1 MITLQIN
8 GLDFI
13 SKPYISILE
22 VCKAVGITVP
32 RFCYHE
38 TLSIAGNCRM
48 CLVEIEGMEKPV
60 ASCVTE
66 VEEKM
71 SIKVDSAF
79 AKKAR
84 ENVVEAILLN
94 HPLDCPICDQAGE
107 CDLQDQTK
115 SFGANHSRFFFPK
128 ASAEDKECGN
138 LVKTIMTR
146 CIKCTRCVRYTEEI
160 MGNAAFATLSR
171 GVHSEIGGYK
181 SNLLKSEISGNI
193 VDLCPVG
200 ALTSKTYAFQAR
212 PWELRLA
219 ETYSV
224 TDSYGANIYVNYRGS
239 DILRILPKNNKKL
252 NNSLIT
258 DKTRHSY
265 DSNNYGRLQQSYILK
280 RNSNELANT
289 QIENVPLNNNLTPV
303 TNKNHNVY
311 INQETDLD
319 ALFSI
324 LNIQNNL
331 KTSLRVVDL
340 DTIYN
345 NDNSYLPSLQKN
357 ISEKIESLIILL
369 GTNLKLENALLNA
382 RLRHKYRNSL
392 LNVLTT
398 GSGEKTTVPSL
409 AICGHIK
416 GIANLLE
423 GRNALFSRL
432 IKKTSNFTLFV
443 GESFYHRAKSANF
456 CIYTLKRFFKNAF
469 IFRAHLHSNSAGA
482 KLLNIRRVPIA
493 HKKLPANTAIN
504 LRSNFQ
510 STLAVKSIQNRNY
523 EDSYL
528 LTSHGSQNAFNFKRI
543 IPTFDNFETSRS
555 FINLEHNLIKTA
567 NIWEQTNPSANS
579 LHNLLYGLLT
589 NKPLPKIE
597 NIKPNWIS
605 YLDLENKKENQIPT
619 SNAFIN
625 SFDINKSF
633 TTNKSKCFKY
643 FFKNPIKD
651 FHLSSFEA
659 KNSKVMQTCS
669 KESHDFFIN
678 FTPISK
684 NYLN

>member
-22 VCKAVGITVP
+22 ACKAVGITAP

-128 ASAEDKECGN
+128 ASVEDKECGN

-146 CIKCTRCVRYTEEI
+146 CIKCTRCVRYTDEI
-160 MGNAAFATLSR
+160 IGNAAFATLSR

-181 SNLLKSEISGNI
+181 SNILKSEISGNI

-212 PWELRLA
+212 PWELRVS

-224 TDSYGANIYVNYRGS
+224 TDSYGASVYVNYRGS
-239 DILRILPKNNKKL
+239 DILRILPKNNIKL

-265 DSNNYGRLQQSYILK
+265 DSNQYGRLQHSYVLT
-280 RNSNELANT
+280 RNSNDLLET
-289 QIENVPLNNNLTPV
+289 QIESISLNNNPTSI
-303 TNKNHNVY
+303 TNRSHNIY

-319 ALFSI
+319 TLFSV
-324 LNIQNNL
+324 LSIQNNS
-331 KTSLRVVDL
+331 KASLRVVDL
-340 DTIYN
+340 DTVHN
-345 NDNSYLPSLQKN
+345 NDNSCLPFLQKN
-357 ISEKIESLIILL
+357 ISGKMESLVILL

-392 LNVLTT
+392 LNVLVT
-398 GSGEKTTVPSL
+398 GSGEKTTFPSL

-416 GIANLLE
+416 GISSLFE

-432 IKKTSNFTLFV
+432 INKVSNFTLFV
-443 GESFYHRAKSANF
+443 GESFYQRAKSADF
-456 CIYTLKRFFKNAF
+456 CVYTLKRFFKNAF
-469 IFRAHLHSNSAGA
+469 IIRTHLYSNSAGA
-482 KLLNIRRVPIA
+482 KLLNIKRVPIT
-493 HKKLPANTAIN
+493 HKKPSSNVAVN

-510 STLAVKSIQNRNY
+510 STLATKTIQKRNF

-528 LTSHGSQNAFNFKRI
+528 LTTHGSQNAFNFKHV
-543 IPTFDNFETSRS
+543 IPTLDNFETSRA
-555 FINLEHNLIKTA
+555 FVNLEYNLIKTA
-567 NIWEQTNPSANS
+567 NIWEQTRYSANS
-579 LHNLLYGLLT
+579 LPNLLYGLLT
-589 NKPLPKIE
+589 TQAFPRVE
-597 NIKPNWIS
+597 SIKPKWIS
-605 YLDLENKKENQIPT
+605 YLDLESKKDNQIST
-619 SNAFIN
+619 SSTFI
-625 SFDINKSF
+625 SLFDVNKSF
-633 TTNKSKCFKY
+633 TANKTKCFKY
-643 FFKNPIKD
+643 FLKSPMKD

-659 KNSKVMQTCS
+659 KNSKVMQACS
-669 KESHDFFIN
+669 KESHDLFVN

-684 NYLN
+684 N